1 MFNDGFTAVYQVC
14 HLNNRMLLL
23 TCTNVQ
29 SVLVQFTAFRE
40 VVTTN
45 LLIRKSITLY
55 YHTKNQELSV
65 LTCQQS
71 LNIYIF
77 LIKTVLK

>member
-1 MFNDGFTAVYQVC
+1 MFNDVFTAVYQVC

-23 TCTNVQ
+23 TCKNVQ
-29 SVLVQFTAFRE
+29 SVLVQFLAFCE

-45 LLIRKSITLY
+45 LLIRKSIT
-55 YHTKNQELSV
+55 HIITKNQELSV

-77 LIKTVLK
+77 LIKTVL